1 MRIER
6 FILGLILFPLILCFL
21 IILLPLIFLFGIIS
35 VLTGRSM
42 GRSFVKTAAFQWQTP
57 PTQKTA
63 DDVIDV
69 EVVRS
74 ENTGDQNDIS
84 GRSLQ

>member
-1 MRIER
+1 MRVEK

-35 VLTGRSM
+35 VLTGKSM
-42 GRSFVKTAAFQWQTP
+42 GRSFVKTASFHWQTP
-57 PTQKTA
+57 PAQKTE

-69 EVVRS
+69 EVIRS